1 LFEIS
6 ALVRRED
13 ILFGGYSLTR
23 CEPRVQTA
31 RAHASLL
38 LRETPPA
45 RIPSLLPCPKFVKYG
60 ARFVGRQFTARALTD
75 LCGRGAVSSQAT
87 SKGAP
92 EETRD

>member
-31 RAHASLL
+31 TAHASLL

-60 ARFVGRQFTARALTD
+60 ARLVAGSISTRAI
-75 LCGRGAVSSQAT
+75 
-87 SKGAP
+87 
-92 EETRD
+92 EI